1 MKREKTGGRVQG
13 SLNRTTGEIR
23 TLITAFIDANID
35 TLQGDFE
42 TLEPKDRLAFFEKLL
57 PYVIAKQ
64 KEVVEVSKEP
74 VTGNSVNIISM
85 VEYVKMLEAQNNAE
99 NQND

>member
-74 VTGNSVNIISM
+74 
-85 VEYVKMLEAQNNAE
+85 QNMWE
-99 NQND
+99 RILRE

>member
-13 SLNRTTGEIR
+13 SLNRTTSEIR
-23 TLITAFIDANID
+23 TFITSFIGTNIES
-35 TLQGDFE
+35 LQADFE
-42 TLEPKDRLAFFEKLL
+42 TLDPKDRLAFFEKLL

-74 VTGNSVNIISM
+74 
-85 VEYVKMLEAQNNAE
+85 QNMWE
-99 NQND
+99 RILRE